1 LQPDFRASTANQTE
15 LAIKPAAPMQFPGA
29 TNDIGLQAQPEMM
42 DGISQNGL
50 PQGPSHQ
57 ADQMPEIEDA
67 AFNR

>member
-1 LQPDFRASTANQTE
+1 
-15 LAIKPAAPMQFPGA
+15 MQFPGA